1 MQSEGSGGLHLSGAQ
16 AQERSGL
23 IRSHGRSR
31 YLIVFLTMYV
41 SMCLSIYLS
50 IYLFI
55 CMSVHS
61 CINLS
66 TDMLHMY

>member
-41 SMCLSIYLS
+41 SIYLS